1 MCAYA
6 NMMEKRITMPAHLMD
21 DGEHRAKTGGV
32 SLFDDYAAVAERAG
46 VYNAADYIEII
57 RYLNR
62 RWDVA
67 NVKVRGDDALK
78 AQEYV
83 VGLPDRMEKLA
94 AFAERKRR
102 AQPRREAEF
111 SWICNRKV
119 AVA

>member
-1 MCAYA
+1 
-6 NMMEKRITMPAHLMD
+6 MMEKRITMPAHLMD
-21 DGEHRAKTGGV
+21 DGSHRAANGGS

-46 VYNAADYIEII
+46 VYSPSDYVDII

-67 NVKVRGDDALK
+67 NVKVRGDEALR

-83 VGLPDRMEKLA
+83 LELPERMKKLA
-94 AFAERKRR
+94 RFAERRRR
-102 AQPRREAEF
+102 AQPSREAAF
-111 SWICNRKV
+111 SWLCGRKV